1 LAPSSDD
8 VVQAPPTKLHGV
20 CLVVAYDGTDFH
32 GFQRQPG
39 QRTVQGELERA
50 ASEMA
55 GHPVSIRG
63 AGRTDAGV
71 HALGQVVAFDSA
83 RLISERGWMLGL
95 NTKLPDDIRVQRARA
110 CAPDY
115 HPRFDAVG
123 KRYRYLLQLGEA
135 KNPLLR
141 HRAWQLGKWRLDVA
155 RMREAAQALIG
166 THDFRA
172 FRASDDERE
181 NTVRTLWAIEITEH
195 FAGDPSLVALDFH
208 GNAFMKN
215 MVRILTGTLVE
226 VGIGRLPVQ
235 AMSGLLG
242 PQAQRSEAGQTA
254 PPQGLTLVEVELG
267 RSAGHAPP
275 ADATLG

>member
-1 LAPSSDD
+1 M
-8 VVQAPPTKLHGV
+8 

-55 GHPVSIRG
+55 GHPVSVRG

-95 NTKLPDDIRVQRARA
+95 NTKLPDDIRVQHARA
-110 CAPDY
+110 CAPGY
-115 HPRFDAVG
+115 HPRFDSVG

-155 RMREAAQALIG
+155 RMREAARALIG

-172 FRASDDERE
+172 FRAADDERE
-181 NTVRTLWAIEITEH
+181 NTVRSLWAIEITEG
-195 FAGDPSLVALDFH
+195 FGGDRSLIALEFH

-215 MVRILTGTLVE
+215 MVRILTGTLVD
-226 VGIGRLPVQ
+226 VGIGRLSVE
-235 AMSGLLG
+235 AMGRLLG
-242 PQAQRSEAGQTA
+242 AEAQRSDAGQTA

-267 RSAGHAPP
+267 RNAHEGASAPGPAPDSEP
-275 ADATLG
+275 R